1 MKLKRRLAILALA
14 ALLGVPGCS
23 SGSPTKTPAPA
34 VSASPRVLT
43 DGKMVVRD
51 KLDLTP
57 PAGWQIEWDE
67 DDSSWHV
74 ATVRK
79 TDASPRDSATLYIG
93 FPSQT
98 HLFHR
103 SNSVDPEIQMD
114 ANLNLYRIRDEKG
127 GRVTLTDLQTI
138 SIDNADT
145 RAYYFEVGDQTT
157 GQRCER
163 YLVLRSDGLWEFS
176 IISPRSTPIPP
187 QLRAAILA
195 AKWTQSPSPNVP
207 VLS

>member
-1 MKLKRRLAILALA
+1 M
-14 ALLGVPGCS
+14 
-23 SGSPTKTPAPA
+23 
-34 VSASPRVLT
+34 LT

-51 KLDLTP
+51 KLELTP
-57 PAGWQIEWDE
+57 PAGWHIEWDE
-67 DDSSWHV
+67 DDSNWHV

-98 HLFHR
+98 RFFF
-103 SNSVDPEIQMD
+103 
-114 ANLNLYRIRDEKG
+114 NLQDLTSEQALKFVEDYYRKRDEKG

-163 YLVLRSDGLWEFS
+163 YLVLRSDGL
-176 IISPRSTPIPP
+176 
-187 QLRAAILA
+187 
-195 AKWTQSPSPNVP
+195 
-207 VLS
+207 